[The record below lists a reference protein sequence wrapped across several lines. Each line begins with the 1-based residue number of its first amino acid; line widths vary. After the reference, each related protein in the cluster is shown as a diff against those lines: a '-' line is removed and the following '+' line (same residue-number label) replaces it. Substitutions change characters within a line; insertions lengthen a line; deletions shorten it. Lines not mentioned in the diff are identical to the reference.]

1 MFRSTTFLL
10 ASLFIAA
17 GARSAADAPVPLE
30 PLRQEDIAPG
40 CRCSFSLQPQSD
52 PTVPA
57 VFALDLASGEGL
69 VRIDGTLVRL
79 TRMSS
84 KDVKKHE
91 RRDSVGDRHTETW
104 ASGSTELTFKYKTAF
119 VCPEA
124 YSTCARTDYE
134 GQITFT
140 NGSTK
145 QPLAVWG
152 SCWCP
157 SGA

>member
-1 MFRSTTFLL
+1 MFKNTAFIL

-17 GARSAADAPVPLE
+17 GARSAADAPAPLE
-30 PLRQEDIAPG
+30 PLRQEDIAQG
-40 CRCSFSLQPQSD
+40 CRCSFSLQRQSD
-52 PTVPA
+52 SPVPP
-57 VFALDLASGEGL
+57 VFALDLVSGQAL

-84 KDVKKHE
+84 KDVKKHK
-91 RRDSVGDRHTETW
+91 RRDTVGDRHTETW
-104 ASGSTELTFKYKTAF
+104 ASGPTELTLEYKTAF

-124 YSTCARTDYE
+124 DSTCARTDYE

-140 NGSTK
+140 NGSAR

-152 SCWCP
+152 SCGCP
-157 SGA
+157 NGA